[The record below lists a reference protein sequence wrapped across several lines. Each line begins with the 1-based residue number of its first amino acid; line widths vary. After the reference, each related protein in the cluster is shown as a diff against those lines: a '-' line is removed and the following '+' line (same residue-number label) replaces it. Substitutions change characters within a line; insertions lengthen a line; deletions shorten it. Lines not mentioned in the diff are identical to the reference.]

1 MADGELRLT
10 LDDEEMRRV
19 QAAADAAGLPVEVYA
34 RRALVGGLRADRWA
48 ESRRRI
54 AEYQRTGESITIEEA
69 LAHFDRELDARRA
82 KLR

>member
-1 MADGELRLT
+1 
-10 LDDEEMRRV
+10 
-19 QAAADAAGLPVEVYA
+19 
-34 RRALVGGLRADRWA
+34 LVGGLPADRWA